1 MGEIVSMVKTG
12 LDTVTCSFAYCVY
25 VYVSVQKLVDKIE
38 RKTSSDI
45 SFIISIVI
53 HVFHFLLISCCS
65 WTLSSMVHLFINSFD
80 FQSEKPHGPYDPNRP
95 VCPVDVCFLYS
106 DCEALE
112 NKSMSQSMNPD
123 NKTIKNIRVF
133 LEDKKIR
140 CSIARPPIDESGKTR
155 FRILI
160 FY

>member
-12 LDTVTCSFAYCVY
+12 LGTVTCSFAYCVY

-53 HVFHFLLISCCS
+53 HVFHFLLISCCA

-80 FQSEKPHGPYDPNRP
+80 FRVRSPMALMTLIDQSVPWM
-95 VCPVDVCFLYS
+95 F
-106 DCEALE
+106 A
-112 NKSMSQSMNPD
+112 
-123 NKTIKNIRVF
+123 
-133 LEDKKIR
+133 
-140 CSIARPPIDESGKTR
+140 
-155 FRILI
+155 
-160 FY
+160 FYTATVRL